1 MLKASE
7 RHLRSCNLNSTLR
20 ANLLALLAESAPLL
34 RHDRLATLL
43 LGERLLTNLIV
54 RLRDGN
60 AWNPHTLRLYET
72 GGQG

>member
-1 MLKASE
+1 MLKAGE
-7 RHLRSCNLNSTLR
+7 RHLWSCNLNSTLR

-43 LGERLLTNLIV
+43 LSKRLLTDLDI

-60 AWNPHTLRLYET
+60 AWNSHTLRLDET